1 MADLDKKNRVRKDV
15 SVFKKP
21 AIFVPENRGMSD
33 CCVPFLTLVDE
44 TDLSSHRNDENSAW
58 SLGETVTFELRKNG
72 VVTSYVPVSYPF
84 PNETNA
90 WYTTIPWRDV
100 FLMDGYGVY
109 ELYMTVD
116 FAGISQTSLWSKYD
130 VQPYQNTAGKYLGKG
145 TVRLKS
151 VFNDVNTLEGID
163 FTGAYVV
170 DTLRFKAKFG
180 YWNPLTDVD
189 NVQYTDAEKM
199 KVRREDLTEY
209 ELRVDLHSECIIDR
223 LRFHLVAENA
233 CYITDHNADNYTYK
247 YLDYPV
253 IVKSGFEPNWID
265 GTRKVKGVAKF
276 EDKKKMTKT
285 HFQDNDTNGK
295 FDPPKNATLPAKI
308 IDSGIE
314 VQVPSGQTYE
324 CSTVVNEK
332 YIELMKDTFKGRS
345 VIDSATFE
353 AESCLVNE
361 LTDIGVNLLDT
372 ASLIIT
378 PNSQKAGILKAV
390 KPFENTGD
398 LSVVRATSATR
409 VNSSGLIESVAS
421 NVPRLDYTNG
431 SCPTILVE
439 PQRTNLLL
447 NSATVATQTIASLAQ
462 VYTLS
467 FYGTGTITISGTHSA
482 TVVGTGTTRKTY
494 TFTAIVGA
502 LVLTVSGTCTNG
514 QLEAG
519 SYATSYIPTT
529 SASVTRNADVISK
542 TGISSLIGQTEGT
555 LFVDE
560 LFDDNVTNNGGLDDT
575 LISLSDGTTNN
586 LISIFHYGRS
596 LGSSDRKVLFFIRLS
611 NVTQVAIF
619 SSTLTSG
626 RYKIALAYKNNDVVA
641 YINGTQIGTDTSAS
655 IPATSVINLVDG
667 ITTNVATKTVN
678 FNLASL
684 WKTRLTNTQLAE
696 LTAI

>member
-1 MADLDKKNRVRKDV
+1 MTDFDKKNRVKKEV

-72 VVTSYVPVSYPF
+72 VVTNYVPVSIPF
-84 PNETNA
+84 PNEPNA

-116 FAGISQTSLWSKYD
+116 FAGITQTKLWSKYD

-170 DTLRFKAKFG
+170 DTLRLKAKFG

-209 ELRVDLHSECIIDR
+209 ELRVDLHGECIIDR

-253 IVKSGFEPNWID
+253 IVKSGFEPTWID

-276 EDKKKMTKT
+276 EDKQKMTKT

-390 KPFENTGD
+390 KPFDNTGD
-398 LSVVRATSATR
+398 LSVTRATSATR

-431 SCPTILVE
+431 SCPSILVE
-439 PQRTNLLL
+439 PQRTNVLTYSEDFTNISWVKVDATITSNAI
-447 NSATVATQTIASLAQ
+447 NSPN
-462 VYTLS
+462 
-467 FYGTGTITISGTHSA
+467 GTITADKIVESTSNSA
-482 TVVGTGTTRKTY
+482 HFTVKSFFYTGSNTLSVFLKKGERDKIIIQLANSSSIY
-494 TFTAIVGA
+494 YAK
-502 LVLTVSGTCTNG
+502 LVDLTNG
-514 QLEAG
+514 TLLTPPSPFTNIANSNIKDFGNGWFRVDITLNDIILEAAFFLYNGSSYSYTGDGTSGAYIWGAQLEAG

-542 TGISSLIGQTEGT
+542 TGITGITTITET
-555 LFVDE
+555 FE
-560 LFDDNVTNNGGLDDT
+560 N
-575 LISLSDGTTNN
+575 GTTNVITGSPTSYTMSN
-586 LISIFHYGRS
+586 GRI
-596 LGSSDRKVLFFIRLS
+596 KHV
-611 NVTQVAIF
+611 
-619 SSTLTSG
+619 
-626 RYKIALAYKNNDVVA
+626 
-641 YINGTQIGTDTSAS
+641 IG
-655 IPATSVINLVDG
+655 L
-667 ITTNVATKTVN
+667 
-678 FNLASL
+678 
-684 WKTRLTNTQLAE
+684 
-696 LTAI
+696 